1 MRRNRL
7 GTTFTL
13 NSMKPEILHDDES
26 IIIVSKPAGMLTIPD
41 RFDKD
46 FPNVRAYL
54 LSVYGEIFTVHRLDR
69 DTSGVIIFAKNAEA
83 HKHLSMQFE
92 HQTVEKTYTAIVRG
106 IVSKDDQ
113 EIDIPLIADTR
124 KKGLMRPSARGKES
138 FTSVHVLKRF
148 RIASL
153 LECKPKTG
161 RLHQIRVHLSA
172 IGYPLLVDPDY
183 GSSSEFK
190 LSTIKRKYNVGKDQ
204 EERPLLSRTP
214 LHSSCI
220 SFIHPMSEV
229 KVLFNAEL
237 PKDMTA
243 TINVLNK
250 YAPYKSFDSLSSYDE
265 WL

>member
-1 MRRNRL
+1 
-7 GTTFTL
+7 
-13 NSMKPEILHDDES
+13 MKPVIIFEDES
-26 IIIVSKPAGMLTIPD
+26 IVIVSKPAGMLTIPD

-54 LSVYGEIFTVHRLDR
+54 IDLYHEIFTVHRLDR
-69 DTSGVIIFAKNAEA
+69 DTSGILIFAKNAEA

-92 HQTVEKTYTAIVRG
+92 HQQVQKTYMAIVRG
-106 IVSKDDQ
+106 IVSKDTQ

-138 FTSVHVLKRF
+138 FTSIHVIQRF
-148 RIASL
+148 RMATL
-153 LECKPKTG
+153 LECKPLTG

-183 GSSSEFK
+183 GSNSEFK
-190 LSTIKRKYNVGKDQ
+190 LSTIKKKYNVGKNQ

-214 LHSSCI
+214 LHSAAI
-220 SFIHPMSEV
+220 EFTHPFTE
-229 KVLFNAEL
+229 KRIRFEAEM
-237 PKDMTA
+237 PKDMQA
-243 TINVLNK
+243 TINVLKK
-250 YAPYKSFDSLSSYDE
+250 YAAYKSFDSLSSYDE

>member
-1 MRRNRL
+1 
-7 GTTFTL
+7 
-13 NSMKPEILHDDES
+13 
-26 IIIVSKPAGMLTIPD
+26 
-41 RFDKD
+41 
-46 FPNVRAYL
+46 
-54 LSVYGEIFTVHRLDR
+54 
-69 DTSGVIIFAKNAEA
+69 
-83 HKHLSMQFE
+83 
-92 HQTVEKTYTAIVRG
+92 
-106 IVSKDDQ
+106 
-113 EIDIPLIADTR
+113 
-124 KKGLMRPSARGKES
+124 MRPSARGKES
-138 FTSVHVLKRF
+138 FTSIHVVQRF

-172 IGYPLLVDPDY
+172 IGYPLLVDSDY
-183 GSSSEFK
+183 GSSNEFK

-214 LHSSCI
+214 LHSSSI
-220 SFIHPMSEV
+220 TFLHPLSEKRV
-229 KVLFNAEL
+229 TYNAEL

>member
-1 MRRNRL
+1 MKGWIGNHIH
-7 GTTFTL
+7 T
-13 NSMKPEILHDDES
+13 NVMKPEILHDDES
-26 IIIVSKPAGMLTIPD
+26 IVIVSKPAGMLTIPD

-54 LSVYGEIFTVHRLDR
+54 LGVYGEIFTVHRLDR
-69 DTSGVIIFAKNAEA
+69 DTSGVIIFAKNADA

-92 HQTVEKTYTAIVRG
+92 HQSVIKTYTAIVRG

-138 FTSVHVLKRF
+138 FTNVHVVKRF
-148 RIASL
+148 RIATL

-190 LSTIKRKYNVGKDQ
+190 LSTIKRKYNVGKNQ

-214 LHSSCI
+214 LHSSSI
-220 SFIHPMSEV
+220 SFIHPLSESV
-229 KVLFNAEL
+229 VEFTSEL
-237 PKDMTA
+237 PKDMSA
-243 TINVLNK
+243 TINVLDK

>member
-1 MRRNRL
+1 
-7 GTTFTL
+7 
-13 NSMKPEILHDDES
+13 MKPEILFDDDS
-26 IIIVSKPAGMLTIPD
+26 IVVVSKPAGMLTIPD
-41 RFDKD
+41 RFNKD

-54 LSVYGEIFTVHRLDR
+54 LQLYQEIFTVHRLDR
-69 DTSGVIIFAKNAEA
+69 DTSGVLVFAKNAEA
-83 HKHLSMQFE
+83 HRLLSMQFE
-92 HQTVEKTYTAIVRG
+92 HQEVQKTYLAIVRG

-124 KKGLMRPSARGKES
+124 KRGLMRPSARGKES
-138 FTSVHVLKRF
+138 FTSIHVVQRF
-148 RIASL
+148 RMATL
-153 LECKPKTG
+153 LECQPRTG

-204 EERPLLSRTP
+204 EERPLLIRTP
-214 LHSSCI
+214 LHSSKLELT
-220 SFIHPMSEV
+220 HPSTMERMT
-229 KVLFNAEL
+229 FMAEL
-237 PKDMTA
+237 PKDMSA

-250 YAPYKSFDSLSSYDE
+250 YAPYKTFDSLSSYDE

>member
-1 MRRNRL
+1 MRRNGL
-7 GTTFTL
+7 GTIFNET
-13 NSMKPEILHDDES
+13 MKPEIVAEDES
-26 IIIVSKPAGMLTIPD
+26 IVIVSKPAGMLTIPD
-41 RFDKD
+41 RFDKS
-46 FPNVRAYL
+46 FPNVRNHL
-54 LSVYGEIFTVHRLDR
+54 IHLYGEIFTVHRLDR
-69 DTSGVIIFAKNAEA
+69 DTSGVLVFAKTAEA

-92 HQTVEKTYTAIVRG
+92 HQQVEKIYVAIVRG

-113 EIDIPLIADTR
+113 VIDIPLIADTR

-138 FTSVHVLKRF
+138 TTSIHVKQRF
-148 RIASL
+148 RIATL
-153 LECKPKTG
+153 VECKPKTG

-190 LSTIKRKYNVGKDQ
+190 LSTIKKKYNVGKDQ
-204 EERPLLSRTP
+204 EERPLLQRTP
-214 LHSSCI
+214 LHSSSI
-220 SFIHPMSEV
+220 SFIHPDTGQN
-229 KVLFNAEL
+229 VLFSATL

-243 TINVLNK
+243 TISVLQK

>member
-1 MRRNRL
+1 
-7 GTTFTL
+7 
-13 NSMKPEILHDDES
+13 MKPEIIFEDDS
-26 IIIVSKPAGMLTIPD
+26 IVIVSKPAGMLTIPD
-41 RFDKD
+41 RFDKS
-46 FPNVRAYL
+46 FPNVRTFL
-54 LSVYGEIFTVHRLDR
+54 IDVYQEIFTVHRLDR
-69 DTSGVIIFAKNAEA
+69 DTSGVLIFAKNADA

-92 HQTVEKTYTAIVRG
+92 HQQVQKTYMAIVRG

-138 FTSVHVLKRF
+138 FTSIHVMERY
-148 RIASL
+148 RMATL

-183 GSSSEFK
+183 GNNSEFK

-214 LHSSCI
+214 LHSSAI
-220 SFIHPMSEV
+220 EFIHPVTLKQVRFEADM
-229 KVLFNAEL
+229 
-237 PKDMTA
+237 PKDMQA
-243 TINVLNK
+243 TIKVLKK

>member
-1 MRRNRL
+1 MKEWIGNHIHI
-7 GTTFTL
+7 
-13 NSMKPEILHDDES
+13 NVMKPDILFEDES
-26 IIIVSKPAGMLTIPD
+26 IVIVSKPAGMLTIPD

-46 FPNVRAYL
+46 FPNIRTFLIDLYD
-54 LSVYGEIFTVHRLDR
+54 EIFTVHRLDR
-69 DTSGVIIFAKNAEA
+69 DTSGVLVFAKNAEA

-92 HQTVEKTYTAIVRG
+92 HQQVQKTYLAIVRG

-113 EIDIPLIADTR
+113 DIDIPLIADTR

-138 FTSVHVLKRF
+138 FTSIHVVQRF
-148 RIASL
+148 RMATL

-172 IGYPLLVDPDY
+172 IGYPLLVDQDY
-183 GSSSEFK
+183 GSNAEFK
-190 LSTIKRKYNVGKDQ
+190 LSTIKKKFNVGKNQ
-204 EERPLLSRTP
+204 EERPLLIRTP
-214 LHSSCI
+214 LHSS
-220 SFIHPMSEV
+220 SLEFTHPLTSDSV
-229 KVLFNAEL
+229 KFTAEM
-237 PKDMTA
+237 PKDMSA

>member
-1 MRRNRL
+1 
-7 GTTFTL
+7 
-13 NSMKPEILHDDES
+13 MKPDIIHDDES
-26 IIIVSKPAGMLTIPD
+26 IVIVSKPAGMLTIPD

-46 FPNVRAYL
+46 FPNVRAFL
-54 LSVYGEIFTVHRLDR
+54 LDMFGEIFTVHRLDR
-69 DTSGVIIFAKNAEA
+69 DTSGVLIFAKNAEA
-83 HKHLSMQFE
+83 HKHLSLQFE
-92 HQTVEKTYTAIVRG
+92 HQSVSKTYTAIVRG
-106 IVSKDDQ
+106 IVSKDYQ

-138 FTSVHVLKRF
+138 FTSIQVMQRF
-148 RIASL
+148 RMATL

-183 GSSSEFK
+183 GSNSEFK
-190 LSTIKRKYNVGKDQ
+190 LSTIKKKYNVGKDQ

-214 LHSSCI
+214 LHSTSI
-220 SFIHPMSEV
+220 EFLHPLNDR
-229 KVLFNAEL
+229 KVRYSSDL

-243 TINVLNK
+243 TINVLSK